1 MRPFQRNLGF
11 FTIEHMENETETEN
25 EIVQNDS
32 PDDSESIQ
40 NDDFDSESDQNDSPV
55 EPIVEPTMETMPA
68 EFVEEEIAPVKDNIV
83 SEIINKQKNEL
94 VDNESSEI
102 CAEEGTIF
110 YRLMKGKDTLIYLA
124 LFIFFLIVGIQVV
137 KHRMGNMSSSMSSDM
152 STDSL
157 SFDLSFV
164 KYL

>member
-11 FTIEHMENETETEN
+11 FTIEHMENETEIDN
-25 EIVQNDS
+25 DSVQNDS
-32 PDDSESIQ
+32 ETESIQ
-40 NDDFDSESDQNDSPV
+40 NDANDSQNDSDTESIQNEADDSQDDTLIKPLI
-55 EPIVEPTMETMPA
+55 EPKMETMPA
-68 EFVEEEIAPVKDNIV
+68 EFVEDNIV
-83 SEIINKQKNEL
+83 SEIINKQKN
-94 VDNESSEI
+94 VTNEV

-110 YRLMKGKDTLIYLA
+110 YRLMKGKDSLLYLA
-124 LFIFFLIVGIQVV
+124 LFILFLIVGIQVV
-137 KHRMGNMSSSMSSDM
+137 KHRMGNMSSGMSSDM